1 MTETYHYP
9 PELFQLL
16 IDTIPLMFRSKR
28 DVLGFFR
35 GAGVAHSV
43 TADLNRQVK
52 EDRSSINKYS
62 IVRVVLSRLNEG
74 GDKHLRERREVL
86 RRVVEFEDFSTC
98 WPDDQLKAQ
107 GLVSRVQRVVN
118 VKDSFTRIQKEL
130 DAEATRARE
139 AQRADAERTRR
150 QREELEEIKRDFNGL
165 FALKDAR
172 ERGRR
177 LEGVLNRLFRAT
189 GIFIEED
196 FKRIPAPGLGVA
208 EQIDGVIELQGKI
221 YLVEMKWLQNPV
233 GVADVS
239 QHLVRVYSRSSA
251 GGIFIS
257 YSRYTQAAIDQCK
270 DFLLQKEIALCTL
283 EEFSRLLQSNLSLK
297 DFLQAKI
304 RKAVLNKQ
312 PFPNVL

>member
-1 MTETYHYP
+1 MAQTYHYP

-16 IDTIPLMFRSKR
+16 VETIPLMFRSKR

-35 GAGVAHSV
+35 GAGVTDSV
-43 TADLNRQVK
+43 LKDLYKQVR
-52 EDRSSINKYS
+52 EDRTSINKYR
-62 IVRVVLSRLNEG
+62 IVRVILSRLNEG
-74 GDKHLRERREVL
+74 GDKYLRERREVL

-118 VKDSFTRIQKEL
+118 VKDSFTRIQQER
-130 DAEATRARE
+130 DAESIRARKV
-139 AQRADAERTRR
+139 QRADAQGTRR
-150 QREELEEIKRDFNGL
+150 RREELEAIERDFNGL
-165 FALKDAR
+165 FALKNPQ

-189 GIFIEED
+189 GIFLEED
-196 FKRIPAPGLGVA
+196 FRRIPDPGVGVA
-208 EQIDGVIELQGKI
+208 EQIDGVIELLGKI
-221 YLVEMKWLQNPV
+221 YLVEMKWLQKPA

-257 YSRYTQAAIDQCK
+257 YSGYTEAAIDQCR
-270 DFLLQKEIALCTL
+270 DFLLQKEITLCTL
-283 EEFSRLLQSNLSLK
+283 EEFSRLFQSDLSLK

-304 RKAVLNKQ
+304 RKAVLDKQ
-312 PFPNVL
+312 PFPSVL

>member
-1 MTETYHYP
+1 MAQTYHYP

-16 IDTIPLMFRSKR
+16 VETIPLMFRSKR

-35 GAGVAHSV
+35 GAGVTDSV
-43 TADLNRQVK
+43 LKDLYKQVR
-52 EDRSSINKYS
+52 EDRTSINKYR
-62 IVRVVLSRLNEG
+62 IVRVILSRLNEG
-74 GDKHLRERREVL
+74 GDKYLRERREVL

-118 VKDSFTRIQKEL
+118 VKDSFTRIQQER
-130 DAEATRARE
+130 DAESIRARKV
-139 AQRADAERTRR
+139 QRADAQGARR
-150 QREELEEIKRDFNGL
+150 RREELEAIERDFNGL
-165 FALKDAR
+165 FALKNPQ

-189 GIFIEED
+189 GIFLEED
-196 FKRIPAPGLGVA
+196 FRRIPDPGVGVA
-208 EQIDGVIELQGKI
+208 EQIDGVIELLGKI
-221 YLVEMKWLQNPV
+221 YLVEMKWLQKPA

-257 YSRYTQAAIDQCK
+257 YSGYTEAAIDQCR
-270 DFLLQKEIALCTL
+270 DFLLQKEITLCTL
-283 EEFSRLLQSNLSLK
+283 EEFSRLFQSDLSLK

-304 RKAVLNKQ
+304 RKAVLDKQ
-312 PFPNVL
+312 PFPSVL